1 MAPGTTRTPSKRVFS
16 GIRSWW
22 WKSPTLDS
30 SMPSTRKLSRME
42 RLARSSTTTWSV
54 SGSTKAT
61 RALPASSS
69 STAPTMV
76 SRAAV
81 SSGVSSER
89 RSQRSSISA
98 GSGLVNE
105 VVMAWEPTGSGPVRP
120 IGGAARSSRPG
131 TLLRRGSPAR
141 SRRARLTIRG
151 ERPRLED
158 VRDPRPP
165 TDSGG
170 RSLSDGAFR
179 RAAPRRP
186 AGPLIHYGLPVHDKP
201 RRRRRER
208 RRRKTSAFIKIL
220 VALTIVCGALVAVGV
235 YVIRSIGPV
244 DIDPPVA
251 AGCSVSGDGGRDAL
265 EPEQAASAATVS
277 GVAFARD
284 LPEEAV
290 VVAFATVWQ
299 ETKFFNIDY
308 GDRDSVGLF
317 QQRPSQE
324 WGEPEQIMDPV
335 YASGK
340 FYEHLEKVDGYA
352 EMPVYEAAQQ
362 VQRSADG
369 FAYDQHEKR

>member
-1 MAPGTTRTPSKRVFS
+1 M
-16 GIRSWW
+16 
-22 WKSPTLDS
+22 
-30 SMPSTRKLSRME
+30 
-42 RLARSSTTTWSV
+42 
-54 SGSTKAT
+54 
-61 RALPASSS
+61 
-69 STAPTMV
+69 
-76 SRAAV
+76 
-81 SSGVSSER
+81 
-89 RSQRSSISA
+89 
-98 GSGLVNE
+98 
-105 VVMAWEPTGSGPVRP
+105 
-120 IGGAARSSRPG
+120 
-131 TLLRRGSPAR
+131 
-141 SRRARLTIRG
+141 
-151 ERPRLED
+151 
-158 VRDPRPP
+158 
-165 TDSGG
+165 
-170 RSLSDGAFR
+170 
-179 RAAPRRP
+179 
-186 AGPLIHYGLPVHDKP
+186 HDKP

-369 FAYDQHEKR
+369 FAYDQHEKRSRQMAAAFTGGSAGAVTCWPARPAGGEGSPSPSARPAADPDDVQAALEEMERVFGASPTAIPASGEQPRTGDLGWAMALWAVSHSEEYGLSSVTYQDQRWTAQNGKDGWSTVPDAAPDGEVVLG